1 MRKSG
6 HMLRSRRIQTV
17 VIVGLRDQQAVGLV
31 ARRKSLEVSMMKKI
45 AIVFA
50 CAATRAAVG
59 PRFGGADVAL
69 LASDNH
75 VLVSTMPSRAHVMI
89 RPAPSG
95 APPRSIDEP
104 RRHERAARHGRW
116 HLR

>member
-1 MRKSG
+1 
-6 HMLRSRRIQTV
+6 MLRSRRIQTV

-75 VLVSTMPSRAHVMI
+75 VLVSTIAFS
-89 RPAPSG
+89 ST
-95 APPRSIDEP
+95 
-104 RRHERAARHGRW
+104 RHDPTGPLGRTAEIY
-116 HLR
+116 